1 MFDRYEVRADGTVY
15 SKITNK
21 ELKQITMKNGYKMVS
36 LQVEPGVR
44 KQFYVHRL
52 VAEKFIPNPLNLPC
66 VNHIDDDKTNNA
78 VNNLEWVSYGANE
91 IDKNIKQKGFL
102 YASRL
107 GVTYGPFKSVRDAID
122 KLGIEGSYGSISS
135 SISKVLAGEYKE
147 GYGYKWFRE

>member
-21 ELKQITMKNGYKMVS
+21 ELKQVTMKNGYKMVS

-66 VNHIDDDKTNNA
+66 VNHIDGDKTNNA
-78 VNNLEWVSYGANE
+78 VDNLEWVDYGANE
-91 IDKNIKQKGFL
+91 IDKNIRLKGFL

-107 GVTYGPFKSVRDAID
+107 GITYGPFKSVKDAIS
-122 KLGIEGSYGSISS
+122 KLGIEGSYNSIAS

-147 GYGYKWFRE
+147 AYGYKWFRE